1 MESEL
6 FKELYRIVQSLGKS
20 RRPPRCQYTCAEIVL
35 VYFWAVV
42 NDRCVDWAC
51 QRRNWPIHRRQL
63 RLPDGST
70 MSRRL
75 RQQEVITLINEV
87 DQHIR
92 NQRQPS
98 FERWIDAK
106 PLPIGGS
113 SQDVDA
119 GYGRASRSKAKGYKL
134 YAIADKNQGIVASE
148 IRPIQ
153 MNEAGVAPT
162 LIDQIEG
169 PGTLAGDNAYDSN
182 KLYEQAGTKQI
193 QLIAPHRK
201 NIKGPGHIKHSV
213 YRLKCQNM
221 LPTEQGQRLLH
232 ERDSI
237 ERMFGQLTGMPSGL
251 SPLPNFIRSL
261 RRVTNWV
268 KAKIIL
274 FNLWR
279 QIRRRV
285 LA

>member
-6 FKELYRIVQSLGKS
+6 FKELYRIVQTLGKS
-20 RRPPRCQYTCAEIVL
+20 RRPPRCQFTSAEIVL

-51 QRRNWPIHRRQL
+51 QRRNWPIHRQRR
-63 RLPDGST
+63 RLPNGST

-75 RQQEVITLINEV
+75 RQADVIALISEVEV
-87 DQHIR
+87 HIR
-92 NQRQPS
+92 RQHKPS

-119 GYGRASRSKAKGYKL
+119 GYGRAAASMAKGYKL
-134 YAIADKNQGIVASE
+134 YAIADKHQGIVASA
-148 IRPIQ
+148 ICPIQ
-153 MNEAGVAPT
+153 ANEAGVAPT

-182 KLYEQAGTKQI
+182 KLYDQAGRKQI

-201 NIKGPGHIKHSV
+201 NIQGLGHIKHSPF
-213 YRLKCQNM
+213 RIACQK
-221 LPTEQGQRLLH
+221 LLRSRKGKRLLH
-232 ERDSI
+232 ERDGI

-251 SPLPNFIRSL
+251 SPLPNFIRGL

-279 QIRRRV
+279 HLRRK
-285 LA
+285 AKA

>member
-6 FKELYRIVQSLGKS
+6 FKELYRIVRSLGKS
-20 RRPPRCQYTCAEIVL
+20 QRPPKCQFTSAEIAL
-35 VYFWAVV
+35 VYFWAVA

-51 QRRNWPIHRRQL
+51 QRRNWPIHRQR
-63 RLPDGST
+63 RRFPNGST

-75 RQQEVITLINEV
+75 RQDDVILLIAKIREHVGTLYE
-87 DQHIR
+87 
-92 NQRQPS
+92 PS

-119 GYGRASRSKAKGYKL
+119 GYGRAAASMAKGYKL
-134 YAIADKNQGIVASE
+134 YAIADKNQGIVAAE
-148 IRPIQ
+148 VRPIQ
-153 MNEAGVAPT
+153 ANEAGVAPV

-182 KLYEQAGTKQI
+182 KLYDQAGAKQI

-201 NIKGPGHIKHSV
+201 NIQGLGHIKHSPF
-213 YRLKCQNM
+213 RIACQK
-221 LPTEQGQRLLH
+221 LLRTKKGKRLLH
-232 ERDSI
+232 QRDGI

-251 SPLPNFIRSL
+251 SPLPNFIRGL

-268 KAKIIL
+268 NAKIIL

-279 QIRRRV
+279 HLRRK
-285 LA
+285 ATA